1 MPRNNAPAPLFL
13 RADLIK
19 ICIYAEN
26 RSSMK
31 SLRSGNLK
39 KVSICTLI
47 SLAAGIPLIAAQAY
61 TVEKGDTLYSI
72 SRKYGVSVAELSK
85 VNNLKNDNVIFA
97 GQKLSIPDAHSDTS
111 PAERTAKT
119 GTSTASK
126 TEITRDTDKTNRQAS
141 SESKRSYD
149 TYTVQRGD
157 TFYNIAKVNDISV
170 AKLKELNAIDDE
182 SRLRVGQKL
191 KIPVSYIDT
200 DNASLPDLPS
210 ADPRKYSEKLGDSSL
225 TWPVDHPTVTYTQGK
240 VSGVH
245 LTAQEGEDVK
255 CIRAGIVMYTGNY
268 RGYGQVVFVQTK
280 ADYIYAYTGLSDISV
295 QKGDYVVFNDMI
307 GKAGKDSIKGSSQIS
322 LMVFLNSKP
331 IDPAKAPRG

>member
-1 MPRNNAPAPLFL
+1 
-13 RADLIK
+13 
-19 ICIYAEN
+19 
-26 RSSMK
+26 MK
-31 SLRSGNLK
+31 SLDSGNMK
-39 KVSICTLI
+39 KVTIGVLMT
-47 SLAAGIPLIAAQAY
+47 LAAGIPLIAAQAY

-72 SRKYGVSVAELSK
+72 SRKYGVSVSELSK

-97 GQKLSIPDAHSDTS
+97 GQKLSIPD
-111 PAERTAKT
+111 T
-119 GTSTASK
+119 GTGTGAAESIPQQRAQAKKETETAETNAGQKSTAVK
-126 TEITRDTDKTNRQAS
+126 TELT
-141 SESKRSYD
+141 RSYD
-149 TYTVQRGD
+149 TYTVQKGD

-191 KIPVSYIDT
+191 KIPVSSINT
-200 DNASLPDLPS
+200 ENASLPDLPS

-225 TWPVDHPTVTYTQGK
+225 TWPVEKPIVTYTQGK

-245 LTAQEGEDVK
+245 LTAKEGETVK

-268 RGYGQVVFVQTK
+268 RGYGQVVFIQTK

-295 QKGDYVVFNDMI
+295 QKGDYVVFSDKI
-307 GKAGKDSIKGSSQIS
+307 GEAGKDSIKGSPQIS

>member
-1 MPRNNAPAPLFL
+1 M
-13 RADLIK
+13 
-19 ICIYAEN
+19 
-26 RSSMK
+26 
-31 SLRSGNLK
+31 K

-97 GQKLSIPDAHSDTS
+97 GQKLSIPDVQSDTS
-111 PAERTAKT
+111 PAERTVKA
-119 GTSTASK
+119 SADTASK
-126 TEITRDTDKTNRQAS
+126 TETARDTDKTKRQAS

-225 TWPVDHPTVTYTQGK
+225 TWPVENPTVTYTQGK

>member
-1 MPRNNAPAPLFL
+1 
-13 RADLIK
+13 
-19 ICIYAEN
+19 
-26 RSSMK
+26 MK
-31 SLRSGNLK
+31 SLDSGTMK
-39 KVSICTLI
+39 KVTVALLMA
-47 SLAAGIPLIAAQAY
+47 LAAGIPLIAAQAY

-72 SRKYGVSVAELSK
+72 SRKYGVSVAELSRA
-85 VNNLKNDNVIFA
+85 NNLKNDNVIFA
-97 GQKLSIPDAHSDTS
+97 GQKLSIPETDTGAAAAEIS
-111 PAERTAKT
+111 SRQRAQAKKEAETPAPAK
-119 GTSTASK
+119 
-126 TEITRDTDKTNRQAS
+126 
-141 SESKRSYD
+141 SELTRSYD

-170 AKLKELNAIDDE
+170 ARLKELNAIDDE

-191 KIPVSYIDT
+191 KIPVSYINT

-225 TWPVDHPTVTYTQGK
+225 TWPVENPTVTYTQGK

-245 LTAQEGEDVK
+245 LTAKEGETVK

-268 RGYGQVVFVQTK
+268 RGYGQVVFIQTK

-295 QKGDYVVFNDMI
+295 QKGDYVVFSDKI
-307 GKAGKDSIKGSSQIS
+307 GEAGKDSIKGSPQIS